1 MNRRGFLSSIAGFAA
16 ACMLDQERALWVRGA
31 KSISIP
37 GRVVISDL
45 EQFQEMYV
53 RPFVEYEMRML
64 EEQLRFNYN
73 RLGLMG

>member
-16 ACMLDQERALWVRGA
+16 ACTLDQERALWVRGA
-31 KSISIP
+31 KLVSIP
-37 GRVVISDL
+37 RKSALSDL
-45 EQFQEMYV
+45 EQFQEMYI
-53 RPFVEYEMRML
+53 RPFVEHEMRMF